1 MPIALQA
8 MLVQRRHLR
17 ERGSNML
24 FEFLSFKNIVGTD
37 NLVQDIFLLRLTRS
51 ATRLRIADTR

>member
-1 MPIALQA
+1 MLIALQA

-17 ERGSNML
+17 DRGSNMF

-37 NLVQDIFLLRLTRS
+37 NLVQDIFLLRLTRL